1 MKIYTK
7 IILDKNNNVIDEE
20 YFNYKGPISH
30 AGIHYDFKSTR
41 GAKAMEKQAKREK
54 KLAERRAKKQAKAL
68 EKGVDLNK
76 KQGDQTIPLNETI
89 TLAHLTDP
97 ENNKK

>member
-7 IILDKNNNVIDEE
+7 IILDKNNDVIQEE
-20 YFNYKGPISH
+20 YFHYKGPISH

-41 GAKAMEKQAKREK
+41 SAKAMEKQAKREK

-76 KQGDQTIPLNETI
+76 EEKDQTIPLNETI